1 MQPPRDCV
9 AGLVQGAAEENWEAT
24 FQAGR
29 QPLYSELSHKRRGPL
44 ALGEG
49 QGTTVSGLLARP
61 FKV

>member
-9 AGLVQGAAEENWEAT
+9 TGLVQGVAEENWE
-24 FQAGR
+24 AGR

-49 QGTTVSGLLARP
+49 QGTSVSGLLASP
-61 FKV
+61 LKV